1 MKRFFFILPALLFA
15 LPLFSQPQGPQGK
28 NPPPHLD
35 GGAVEV
41 LDTISKK
48 YKNYTT
54 IKIDYTYKSE
64 KDGKTLESLKGN
76 MMLKGDKYY
85 LSFDKQEYYCN
96 GTTIWNYQKEIN
108 EISIFE
114 YEEDNDL
121 FLNPAK
127 LLNDWKKKFRAKFIR
142 EEIEKEKKI
151 VLIDITPIKQD
162 SFYKIRI
169 FVDKAKNDIIKFTVY
184 EKDKDNTTYT
194 YIFDKFIV
202 NTEIDDKKF
211 ELNTSSYPNAE
222 INDMR

>member
-1 MKRFFFILPALLFA
+1 M
-15 LPLFSQPQGPQGK
+15 
-28 NPPPHLD
+28 PPHLD

-41 LDTISKK
+41 LDAISQK

-54 IKIDYTYKSE
+54 LKIDYTYKTE
-64 KDGKTLESLKGN
+64 KEGKTVEKTKGN
-76 MMLKGDKYY
+76 MMIKNNKYY

-96 GTTIWNYQKEIN
+96 GTTIWSYQKEIE

-114 YEEDNDL
+114 YEEDSDL
-121 FLNPAK
+121 FLHPVK

-142 EEIEKEKKI
+142 EEIENEKKI

-169 FVDKAKNDIIKFTVY
+169 FVDKAKNDIIRFAVY
-184 EKDKDNTTYT
+184 EKDNTTYT
-194 YIFDKFIV
+194 YSFDKFIV
-202 NTEIDDKKF
+202 NTEIDDRKF
-211 ELNTSSYPNAE
+211 ELNTSDYPNAE